1 VVECYDIVMLSL
13 WDSRSI
19 IARLRRGVAFTL
31 TAISLLSAAAAWAG
45 EADVVA
51 AKVRRAA
58 DGSYDFDVTVKSNDR
73 GWDYFADAFEVL
85 TPAGKVLGTRVLLH
99 PHETEQ
105 PFTREL
111 YGVQIPQGIER
122 VVIRARHKPKGY
134 DGKTLTVELPK

>member
-1 VVECYDIVMLSL
+1 MTDARLASSSSFL
-13 WDSRSI
+13 TL
-19 IARLRRGVAFTL
+19 RLRRRAEL
-31 TAISLLSAAAAWAG
+31 ALLAIVLSFASAAWAG

-111 YGVQIPQGIER
+111 YGVKIPQGIER